1 MRAILMLGVAFFVIP
16 SFVVAGSE
24 VTPLPPSP
32 ICGGVADVSPA
43 KPAVEILPGYGT
55 GGFEIPTRTP
65 RAQAF
70 FTNGMQLAHAFA
82 HKAATNAF
90 AEAVKLDPDCA
101 MCLWGEAWSRGPT
114 INYTIDAKAQ
124 AELRTMADK
133 AAALGAN
140 ASPRD
145 RMLIAALQKR
155 YVGGGGG
162 GRGDYAFARAMDEIA
177 KAYPD
182 DNEVAII
189 TADAWMIPASNK
201 ENQDNLPRAVALLEG
216 ALKRQPD
223 DTGAIHF
230 YIHATEMS
238 GFGGRAEPY
247 ADKLGRLAPAAS
259 HLVHMPSHTYYLVG
273 RYGDALSANQKAAQ
287 IDGANAQH
295 QGLTGPDGIWKLTYH
310 AHNVQFG
317 IGGAMMDGD
326 AAGAL
331 ALAKTVLDRP
341 PGTKSDGG
349 FAQFLQGSAYFAY
362 GRYADRAE
370 VMALADPG
378 PTQAFARAMWRYARG
393 EAAARAGDAAAVR
406 AEAAQ
411 IALSGA
417 DLKSFEDLRPQ
428 IGAMVSIARGV
439 LNGRAAMLEG
449 KPQDAAMAYRDA
461 ALIQEKMLR
470 RLSDPPAWWYP
481 VRRSYAAAL
490 LASGDSARATAEAQA
505 TLTRAPKDP
514 LTLVVLARAA
524 AAQDRKAEA
533 DQHMAQAKAGWT
545 GAFVAPP
552 ASLL

>member
-1 MRAILMLGVAFFVIP
+1 MRAVLILGLAFFVIP
-16 SFVVAGSE
+16 SFVVASSE
-24 VTPLPPSP
+24 TAPLPPSP
-32 ICGGVADVSPA
+32 ICGGVADPTPA
-43 KPAVEILPGYGT
+43 KPAVEILAGYGT
-55 GGFEIPTRTP
+55 GGFDIQTRTP

-114 INYTIDAKAQ
+114 INYTIERQDQ
-124 AELRTMADK
+124 AELRPLVDK
-133 AAALGAN
+133 AARLAGS

-155 YVGGGGG
+155 YVDGGGK

-177 KAYPD
+177 RAYPD

-201 ENQDNLPRAVALLEG
+201 ETQENLPRAVELLEG
-216 ALKRQPD
+216 ALKRQPN

-247 ADKLGRLAPAAS
+247 ADKLATLAPSAS
-259 HLVHMPSHTYYLVG
+259 HLVHMPSHTFYLVG
-273 RYGDALSANQKAAQ
+273 RYGDALSANQQAAKL
-287 IDGANAQH
+287 DGANAQR

-326 AAGAL
+326 GPGAL

-341 PGTKSDGG
+341 PSTEPDGG
-349 FAQFLQGSAYFAY
+349 FAQYLLGSAYFAY
-362 GRYADRAE
+362 GRYADRAQ
-370 VMALADPG
+370 VLALADPG
-378 PTQAFARAMWRYARG
+378 VKQPYARAMWRYARG

-411 IALSGA
+411 IAVPSA
-417 DLKSFEDLRPQ
+417 DLKGFDYLRPQ
-428 IGAMVSIARGV
+428 IGAMVSVARGV
-439 LNGRAAMLEG
+439 LTGRGAMLEG
-449 KPQDAAMAYRDA
+449 RPQDAAMAYRDA
-461 ALIQEKMLR
+461 AMIQEKTLR

-490 LASGDSARATAEAQA
+490 LAAGEPARATAEAET
-505 TLTRAPKDP
+505 TLKRAPKDP
-514 LTLVVLARAA
+514 LTLVVLSRAA

-533 DQHMAQAKAGWT
+533 DQRLAQAKAGWT

-552 ASLL
+552 AGLI